1 MKKAGDCRPFSWCG
15 MVRWQQADPR
25 HGVVAARAETPYHR
39 PMDSLTAN
47 DTLRDVYTV
56 SRLNREVRALLEG
69 SFPLIWLEAEI
80 SNLARPASGHWY
92 FTLKDE
98 NAQVRA
104 AMFRNRNRLLRFAP
118 DNGMQVLVRAR
129 IGLYEARGEFQLIV
143 EHMEEAGDGALRRA
157 FEALR
162 RRLDAEGLFA
172 MERKRPLPR
181 LPRRIGVVTSPTG
194 AAIRDIL
201 TTLRRRFPGIPVVIY
216 PVPVQGDE
224 AAPAIARML
233 RLAGDRGECDVLIL
247 ARGGG
252 SLEDLWAFNEEI
264 VARALA
270 ACPLP
275 VVTGIGHEVDFTIA
289 DFVAD
294 QRAPTPTAAA
304 ELLTPDQQ
312 DLHHRLQQL
321 RDRLTRA
328 MTGRLQ
334 GHEQHLHWL
343 RSRLPHP
350 ARRIENALQRLD
362 ELALR
367 RDQAMNHRL
376 RHERARLSLLQQR
389 LRQQAP
395 LPRIARHRLAL
406 DHLQGRLVR
415 AVGAGLK
422 AREARLAA
430 LGQTLD
436 AVSPLA
442 TLGRGYAIVSR
453 ADDGRLVRSHR
464 DVAPGERIEARLGEG
479 RLLATVEETREE

>member
-1 MKKAGDCRPFSWCG
+1 MTESL
-15 MVRWQQADPR
+15 
-25 HGVVAARAETPYHR
+25 AESSP
-39 PMDSLTAN
+39 S
-47 DTLRDVYTV
+47 LRDVYTV

-118 DNGMQVLVRAR
+118 QNGMQVLVRAR

-162 RRLDAEGLFA
+162 NRLDAEGLFA

-181 LPRRIGVVTSPTG
+181 LPARIGVITSPTG
-194 AAIRDIL
+194 AALRDIL
-201 TTLRRRFPGIPVVIY
+201 TTLRRRFPGIPVIVY
-216 PVPVQGDE
+216 PVPVQGE
-224 AAPAIARML
+224 NAAPEIARML
-233 RLAGDRGECDVLIL
+233 ALAGERAESDVLIL

-252 SLEDLWAFNEEI
+252 SLEDLWAFNEEV

-304 ELLTPDQQ
+304 ELLTPDRREWA
-312 DLHHRLQQL
+312 HRVQQL
-321 RDRLTRA
+321 MNRLERA
-328 MTGRLQ
+328 GIGRLQ
-334 GHEQHLHWL
+334 RLEQHLRWL

-367 RDQAMNHRL
+367 RDQAIGHRL
-376 RHERARLSLLQQR
+376 RHEASRLALLHHR

-395 LPRIARHRLAL
+395 LPRLARHRLAL
-406 DHLQGRLVR
+406 DHLQGRL
-415 AVGAGLK
+415 AQAMQSGLK
-422 AREARLAA
+422 DRQARLHA

-442 TLGRGYAIVSR
+442 TLSRGYAIVQR
-453 ADDGRLVRSHR
+453 ADDGRLVRRHA
-464 DVAPGERIEARLGEG
+464 DVAPGERITARLGEG
-479 RLLATVEETREE
+479 RLLATVEETRED